1 MKKLTV
7 ALIACF
13 SMVAGV
19 FAAEQESAQQ
29 APEAADTFQRT
40 ETRKIEP
47 VPFAIGGEETID
59 VIGLRLSAWNTCHDL
74 TGVDLAIGGEA
85 QNAYGL
91 QLALLRNKV
100 RDRAGALQIALLGVN
115 EAFHLD
121 GVQLALLWN
130 DTSVMRSAQIGL
142 LNTSHDM
149 RGLQIGLINTTN
161 TSYGYQIG
169 LINVIKGSTVPFF
182 PIINF
187 QLED

>member
-7 ALIACF
+7 ALVACF

-19 FAAEQESAQQ
+19 FAAESQGADQVPGEG
-29 APEAADTFQRT
+29 DTFQRT
-40 ETRKIEP
+40 ETRTVTP
-47 VPFAIGGEETID
+47 VPIAFGGEETID
-59 VIGLRLSAWNTCHDL
+59 VVGLRLSAWNTCHDI
-74 TGVDLAIGGEA
+74 TGVDLAIIGEA

-100 RDRAGALQIALLGVN
+100 RDRAGAVQIAVIGVN

-121 GVQLALLWN
+121 GVQLALFWN
-130 DTSVMRSAQIGL
+130 DAAVMRGGQIGL
-142 LNTSHDM
+142 MNTANDM
-149 RGLQIGLINTTN
+149 RGVQLGLINVTN
-161 TSYGYQIG
+161 VSYGYQFG